1 MKKRVIASMLSLVMV
16 LSSVVGCGNSNTAST
31 ETNVSKEPTAAA
43 EQKESKEE
51 TEEASTEQAAEM
63 SKEPITLTLMNRVNA
78 EIVFDNNPMLE
89 EIAEKTGVTLEID
102 APPISNYTDRLQ
114 IVMASGDLPDI
125 IYTWSFDSNYE
136 KWAADGLIWEL
147 DDLIG
152 KYPNLTKNI
161 TKNMWEMA
169 RTSTTG
175 KIHAVPRPTGTSRWG
190 VIANEEWLKKLD
202 TTMPTNVD
210 ELYEYGKKVATMD
223 PDGNGKDDTF
233 LFSPTG
239 LWTDCW
245 LIFSFL
251 PFSVADAPL
260 YLPDFD
266 GEYKIKEKMDGY
278 IPYLE
283 YMRKLYAE
291 KILDPEFF
299 VNNYYDDRTKFQQG
313 RTALLH
319 GGAGN
324 IAEFTK
330 DVSNAL
336 DIYKFYPAM
345 IAEGQS
351 KPRNEAAAAT
361 WGGWMISKDVE
372 GEKLERVLEFLDWAN
387 SEEGFITMA
396 AGAEGID
403 YTSYDFANRVIE
415 KTEEQIELSKTHTS
429 SYMTIAWAYDG
440 LLLSPS
446 DTPEKIAF
454 CMKEIED
461 FDAAVDW
468 VDVPTVSTPKLTNW
482 KAENPDMATRKSEM
496 EVKFVVG
503 EISLEEFQKFLE
515 DEFYPSVAE
524 AEEEYIQVMN
534 AYAGK

>member
-1 MKKRVIASMLSLVMV
+1 MMTIGSLG
-16 LSSVVGCGNSNTAST
+16 GCQSKTPDTAEKAET
-31 ETNVSKEPTAAA
+31 ETKREVKSADGQEAAPDTV
-43 EQKESKEE
+43 Q
-51 TEEASTEQAAEM
+51 EM
-63 SKEPITLTLMNRVNA
+63 KTDPITITVMNRVNA
-78 EIVFDNNPMLE
+78 EIVFEGNPMLE
-89 EIAEKTGVTLEID
+89 AVREKTGVTLEID

-125 IYTWSFDSNYE
+125 IYTWDFDANYE
-136 KWAADGLIWEL
+136 KWASDGLIWEL
-147 DDLIG
+147 DDLVTQ
-152 KYPNLTKNI
+152 YPHLMRNI
-161 TKNMWEMA
+161 SESMWERA

-190 VIANEEWLKKLD
+190 VIANEEWLEKLG
-202 TTMPTNVD
+202 TSMPVTLD

-223 PDGNGKDDTF
+223 PDGNGKNDTF

-245 LIFSFL
+245 LIFAFL
-251 PFSVADAPL
+251 PFSMPNAPQ

-299 VNNYYDDRTKFQQG
+299 VNNYYDDRTKFQQS
-313 RTALLH
+313 RTALVH

-336 DIYKFYPAM
+336 DIYKLYPA
-345 IAEGQS
+345 IISEGQE

-361 WGGWMISKDVE
+361 WGGWMISRDVE
-372 GEKLERVLEFLDWAN
+372 GERLERILSFLDWAN

-403 YTSYDFANRVIE
+403 YTSYDFDTRVIE

-429 SYMTIAWAYDG
+429 SYMTVAWAYDG

-446 DTPEKIAF
+446 DTPEKIAY
-454 CMKEIED
+454 CMDEIKN
-461 FDAAVDW
+461 FDAAVEW
-468 VDVPTVSTPKLTNW
+468 VDVPTVSTPKLANW
-482 KAENPDMATRKSEM
+482 AAENPDIASKKSEM

-503 EISLEEFQKFLE
+503 EISIEDFRKFLN
-515 DEFYPSVAE
+515 DEYFPSVAE
-524 AEEEYIQVMN
+524 AGEEYIQIMN